1 MLMRSLAV
9 LFFAV
14 AFSLAAPSKAGD
26 AQSNAAN
33 TQVANTQAAPAQ
45 PAGESPATE
54 APAEMV
60 PVDVMQEELAIRDSV
75 MQLRDSLCTV
85 EKDSLRKS
93 VVVEEA
99 KCANWEQSY
108 QVMKQNNEVCAKA
121 LGIAIEASEK
131 DKDRADEER
140 RKAAVMSS
148 SSFMGGLLVGAL
160 LFWLIFD

>member
-1 MLMRSLAV
+1 MFVKSFAV
-9 LFFAV
+9 LLFAV
-14 AFSLAAPSKAGD
+14 ALAFAAPSNAGN
-26 AQSNAAN
+26 APSNAGN
-33 TQVANTQAAPAQ
+33 TQVANSQAVPAQ
-45 PAGESPATE
+45 PAGESPAV

-60 PVDVMQEELAIRDSV
+60 PVDVMQEELSLRDSV
-75 MQLRDSLCTV
+75 MQVRDSLCMV
-85 EKDSLRKS
+85 EKDSLRKT

-108 QVMKQNNEVCAKA
+108 QTMKQNNEVCAKA

>member
-9 LFFAV
+9 LLVAV
-14 AFSLAAPSKAGD
+14 AFTFAAPSNAGN
-26 AQSNAAN
+26 AQPSA
-33 TQVANTQAAPAQ
+33 ANTQAAPA
-45 PAGESPATE
+45 PAGESPVAE

-60 PVDVMQEELAIRDSV
+60 PVDVMQEELALRDSV
-75 MQLRDSLCTV
+75 MQVRDSLCTV

>member
-1 MLMRSLAV
+1 MKFIAAI
-9 LFFAV
+9 LF
-14 AFSLAAPSKAGD
+14 LAALAFAAGAD
-26 AQSNAAN
+26 SAA
-33 TQVANTQAAPAQ
+33 VS
-45 PAGESPATE
+45 G
-54 APAEMV
+54 APAEQV
-60 PVDVMQEELAIRDSV
+60 SAAEFREELAIRDSV

>member
-1 MLMRSLAV
+1 MLVRLLAV
-9 LFFAV
+9 LLFAV
-14 AFSLAAPSKAGD
+14 AFAFAAPSNAGNV
-26 AQSNAAN
+26 QPNA
-33 TQVANTQAAPAQ
+33 ANTQAAPAQ
-45 PAGESPATE
+45 SAGESSAA

-60 PVDVMQEELAIRDSV
+60 PVDVMQEELALRDSV
-75 MQLRDSLCTV
+75 MQIRDSLCAV

>member
-1 MLMRSLAV
+1 MFVKSFAV
-9 LFFAV
+9 LLFAV
-14 AFSLAAPSKAGD
+14 AFAF
-26 AQSNAAN
+26 AQPASP
-33 TQVANTQAAPAQ
+33 VPAQ
-45 PAGESPATE
+45 PAGESPAA

-60 PVDVMQEELAIRDSV
+60 PVDVMQEELSLRDSV
-75 MQLRDSLCTV
+75 MQVRDSLCMV
-85 EKDSLRKS
+85 EKDSLRKT

>member
-1 MLMRSLAV
+1 MLVRSLAV
-9 LFFAV
+9 LLFAV
-14 AFSLAAPSKAGD
+14 AFAFAAPSNAGN
-26 AQSNAAN
+26 AQPNAAN
-33 TQVANTQAAPAQ
+33 TQASPAQ
-45 PAGESPATE
+45 PAGESPVAE

-60 PVDVMQEELAIRDSV
+60 PVDVMQEELALRDSV
-75 MQLRDSLCTV
+75 MQLRDSLCTM

>member
-1 MLMRSLAV
+1 MFVKSFAV
-9 LFFAV
+9 LLFAV
-14 AFSLAAPSKAGD
+14 AFAF
-26 AQSNAAN
+26 AQPASP
-33 TQVANTQAAPAQ
+33 VPAQ
-45 PAGESPATE
+45 PAGESPA
-54 APAEMV
+54 ALAEMV
-60 PVDVMQEELAIRDSV
+60 PVDVMQEELALRDSV
-75 MQLRDSLCTV
+75 MQVRDSLCTV

>member
-1 MLMRSLAV
+1 MFVKSFAV
-9 LFFAV
+9 LLFAV
-14 AFSLAAPSKAGD
+14 AFAFAAPSNAG
-26 AQSNAAN
+26 N
-33 TQVANTQAAPAQ
+33 TQVANSQAVPAQ
-45 PAGESPATE
+45 PAGESPAA

-60 PVDVMQEELAIRDSV
+60 PVDVMQEELSLRDSV
-75 MQLRDSLCTV
+75 MQVRDSLCMV
-85 EKDSLRKS
+85 EKDSLRKT

-108 QVMKQNNEVCAKA
+108 QTMKQNNEVCAKA

>member
-1 MLMRSLAV
+1 MLLRSLAV

-14 AFSLAAPSKAGD
+14 AFALAAPSKAGD

-33 TQVANTQAAPAQ
+33 TQVANTQAAQ
-45 PAGESPATE
+45 PAGESPAVE
-54 APAEMV
+54 APVETV

>member
-9 LFFAV
+9 LLFAV
-14 AFSLAAPSKAGD
+14 AFALAAPSKAGD
-26 AQSNAAN
+26 TQSNA
-33 TQVANTQAAPAQ
+33 ANTQAAPAQ
-45 PAGESPATE
+45 PAGESPAVETPVE
-54 APAEMV
+54 TV

>member
-1 MLMRSLAV
+1 MFVKSLAV
-9 LFFAV
+9 LLFAV
-14 AFSLAAPSKAGD
+14 AFAFAAPSNAG
-26 AQSNAAN
+26 NV
-33 TQVANTQAAPAQ
+33 QVANTQAVPAQ
-45 PAGESPATE
+45 PAGESSAA

-60 PVDVMQEELAIRDSV
+60 PVDVMQEELSLRDSV
-75 MQLRDSLCTV
+75 MQVRDSLCMV
-85 EKDSLRKS
+85 EKDSLRKT

-108 QVMKQNNEVCAKA
+108 QTMKQNNEVCAKA

>member
-1 MLMRSLAV
+1 MLVRSLAV
-9 LFFAV
+9 LLFAV
-14 AFSLAAPSKAGD
+14 AFTFAAPSNVGN
-26 AQSNAAN
+26 AQPNA
-33 TQVANTQAAPAQ
+33 ANTQAAPAQ
-45 PAGESPATE
+45 PAGESPVAE

-60 PVDVMQEELAIRDSV
+60 PVDVMQEELALRDSV
-75 MQLRDSLCTV
+75 MQVRDSLCTV

>member
-1 MLMRSLAV
+1 MFVKSFAV
-9 LFFAV
+9 LLFAV
-14 AFSLAAPSKAGD
+14 AFAFAAPSNAGN
-26 AQSNAAN
+26 APSNAGN
-33 TQVANTQAAPAQ
+33 TQVANSQAVPAQ
-45 PAGESPATE
+45 PTGESPAV

-60 PVDVMQEELAIRDSV
+60 PVDVMQEELSLRDSV
-75 MQLRDSLCTV
+75 MQVRDSLCMV
-85 EKDSLRKS
+85 EKDSLRKT

-108 QVMKQNNEVCAKA
+108 QTMKQNNEVCAKA

>member
-1 MLMRSLAV
+1 MFVRSLAV
-9 LFFAV
+9 LLFAV
-14 AFSLAAPSKAGD
+14 AFAFAAPSNAGN
-26 AQSNAAN
+26 AQPSAAN
-33 TQVANTQAAPAQ
+33 TQVANTQTAPAQ
-45 PAGESPATE
+45 SAGESSAA

-60 PVDVMQEELAIRDSV
+60 PVDVMQEELALRDSV
-75 MQLRDSLCTV
+75 MQVRDSLCTV

>member
-1 MLMRSLAV
+1 MKFIAAI
-9 LFFAV
+9 LFFA
-14 AFSLAAPSKAGD
+14 AFAFAAD
-26 AQSNAAN
+26 ADSAA
-33 TQVANTQAAPAQ
+33 VS
-45 PAGESPATE
+45 G
-54 APAEMV
+54 APAEQV
-60 PVDVMQEELAIRDSV
+60 SAAEFREELALRDSV
-75 MQLRDSLCTV
+75 MQLRDSLCAV

-121 LGIAIEASEK
+121 LSIAIEASEK

-148 SSFMGGLLVGAL
+148 SSFMGGLLIGAL
-160 LFWLIFD
+160 LFWLIFE

>member
-1 MLMRSLAV
+1 MFVKSFAV
-9 LFFAV
+9 LLFAV
-14 AFSLAAPSKAGD
+14 AFAF
-26 AQSNAAN
+26 AQPASP
-33 TQVANTQAAPAQ
+33 VPAQ
-45 PAGESPATE
+45 PAGESPAA

-60 PVDVMQEELAIRDSV
+60 PVDVMQEELALRDSV
-75 MQLRDSLCTV
+75 MQVRDSLCMV
-85 EKDSLRKS
+85 EKDSLRKT

-131 DKDRADEER
+131 DKGRADEER

>member
-9 LFFAV
+9 LLFAV
-14 AFSLAAPSKAGD
+14 AFAFAAPSNAG
-26 AQSNAAN
+26 NA
-33 TQVANTQAAPAQ
+33 QVANTQAVPAQ

>member
-1 MLMRSLAV
+1 MFVKSFAV
-9 LFFAV
+9 LLFAV
-14 AFSLAAPSKAGD
+14 AFAFAAPSNAGN
-26 AQSNAAN
+26 APSNAGK
-33 TQVANTQAAPAQ
+33 TQVANSQAAPAQ
-45 PAGESPATE
+45 PAGESPA

-60 PVDVMQEELAIRDSV
+60 PVDVMQEELSLRDSV
-75 MQLRDSLCTV
+75 MQVRDSLCMV
-85 EKDSLRKS
+85 EKDSLRKT

>member
-1 MLMRSLAV
+1 MFVKSFAV
-9 LFFAV
+9 LLFAV
-14 AFSLAAPSKAGD
+14 AFAFAAPSNAG
-26 AQSNAAN
+26 NA
-33 TQVANTQAAPAQ
+33 QVANSQAVPAQ
-45 PAGESPATE
+45 PAGESPAA

-60 PVDVMQEELAIRDSV
+60 PVDVMQEELALRDSV
-75 MQLRDSLCTV
+75 MQVRDSLCTV

-108 QVMKQNNEVCAKA
+108 QTMKQNNEVCAKA

>member
-1 MLMRSLAV
+1 MFVKSFAV
-9 LFFAV
+9 LLFAV
-14 AFSLAAPSKAGD
+14 AFAF
-26 AQSNAAN
+26 AQPASP
-33 TQVANTQAAPAQ
+33 VPAQ
-45 PAGESPATE
+45 PAGESPAA

-60 PVDVMQEELAIRDSV
+60 PVDVMQEELSLRDSV
-75 MQLRDSLCTV
+75 MQVRDSLCMV
-85 EKDSLRKS
+85 EKDSLRKT

-108 QVMKQNNEVCAKA
+108 QTMKQNNEVCAKA

>member
-1 MLMRSLAV
+1 MFVKSLAV
-9 LFFAV
+9 LLFAV
-14 AFSLAAPSKAGD
+14 AFALAAPSNAG
-26 AQSNAAN
+26 NA
-33 TQVANTQAAPAQ
+33 QVANSQAVLAQ
-45 PAGESPATE
+45 PAGESPAA

-60 PVDVMQEELAIRDSV
+60 PVDVMQEELSLRDSV
-75 MQLRDSLCTV
+75 MQVRDSLCMV
-85 EKDSLRKS
+85 EKDSLRKT

>member
-1 MLMRSLAV
+1 
-9 LFFAV
+9 
-14 AFSLAAPSKAGD
+14 
-26 AQSNAAN
+26 
-33 TQVANTQAAPAQ
+33 
-45 PAGESPATE
+45 
-54 APAEMV
+54 
-60 PVDVMQEELAIRDSV
+60 MQEELAIRDSV
-75 MQLRDSLCTV
+75 MQLRDSLCIV

>member
-1 MLMRSLAV
+1 MFVKSLAV
-9 LFFAV
+9 LLFAV
-14 AFSLAAPSKAGD
+14 AFAFAAPSNAGD
-26 AQSNAAN
+26 AQ
-33 TQVANTQAAPAQ
+33 VANSQAVPAQ
-45 PAGESPATE
+45 PAGESPAA

-60 PVDVMQEELAIRDSV
+60 PVDVMQEELSLRDSV
-75 MQLRDSLCTV
+75 MQVRDSLCMV
-85 EKDSLRKS
+85 EKDSLRKT

>member
-1 MLMRSLAV
+1 
-9 LFFAV
+9 
-14 AFSLAAPSKAGD
+14 
-26 AQSNAAN
+26 
-33 TQVANTQAAPAQ
+33 
-45 PAGESPATE
+45 
-54 APAEMV
+54 
-60 PVDVMQEELAIRDSV
+60 
-75 MQLRDSLCTV
+75 MQLRDSLCTM

>member
-1 MLMRSLAV
+1 MFVKSFAV
-9 LFFAV
+9 LLFAV
-14 AFSLAAPSKAGD
+14 AFAFAAPSNAG
-26 AQSNAAN
+26 N
-33 TQVANTQAAPAQ
+33 TQVANSQAVPAQ
-45 PAGESPATE
+45 PAGESPAA

-60 PVDVMQEELAIRDSV
+60 PVDVMQEELALRDSV
-75 MQLRDSLCTV
+75 MQVRDSLCMV
-85 EKDSLRKS
+85 EKDSLRKT

>member
-1 MLMRSLAV
+1 MFVKSLAV
-9 LFFAV
+9 LLFAV
-14 AFSLAAPSKAGD
+14 AFAFAAPS
-26 AQSNAAN
+26 NAVNA
-33 TQVANTQAAPAQ
+33 QVANSQAVPAQ
-45 PAGESPATE
+45 PAGESPAA

-60 PVDVMQEELAIRDSV
+60 PVDVMQEELSLRDSV
-75 MQLRDSLCTV
+75 MQVRDSLCMV
-85 EKDSLRKS
+85 EKDSLRKT

>member
-1 MLMRSLAV
+1 MFVKSFAV
-9 LFFAV
+9 LLFAV
-14 AFSLAAPSKAGD
+14 AFAFAAPSNAG
-26 AQSNAAN
+26 NA
-33 TQVANTQAAPAQ
+33 QVANSQAVPAQ
-45 PAGESPATE
+45 PAGESPAA

-60 PVDVMQEELAIRDSV
+60 PVDVMQEELSLRDSV
-75 MQLRDSLCTV
+75 MQVRDSLCTV

>member
-1 MLMRSLAV
+1 MLVRSLAV
-9 LFFAV
+9 LLFAV
-14 AFSLAAPSKAGD
+14 AFTFATPSNVGN
-26 AQSNAAN
+26 AQPNA
-33 TQVANTQAAPAQ
+33 ANTQAAPAQ
-45 PAGESPATE
+45 PAGESPVAE

-60 PVDVMQEELAIRDSV
+60 PVDVMQEELALRDSV
-75 MQLRDSLCTV
+75 MQIRDSLCTV

>member
-1 MLMRSLAV
+1 MFVKSFAV
-9 LFFAV
+9 LLFAV
-14 AFSLAAPSKAGD
+14 ALAFAAPSNAGN
-26 AQSNAAN
+26 APSNAGN
-33 TQVANTQAAPAQ
+33 TQVANSQAVPAQ
-45 PAGESPATE
+45 PAGESPA

-60 PVDVMQEELAIRDSV
+60 PVDVMQEELSLRDSV
-75 MQLRDSLCTV
+75 MQVRDSLCMV
-85 EKDSLRKS
+85 EKDSLRKT

-108 QVMKQNNEVCAKA
+108 QTMKQNNEVCAKA